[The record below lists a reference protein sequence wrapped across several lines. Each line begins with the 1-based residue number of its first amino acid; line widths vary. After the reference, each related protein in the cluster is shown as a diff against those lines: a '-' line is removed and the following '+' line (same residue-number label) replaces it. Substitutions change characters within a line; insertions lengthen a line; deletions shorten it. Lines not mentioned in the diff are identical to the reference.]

1 MVLTLDR
8 CLWHFCTQHDSI
20 PSILLLLWF
29 RKQCMVDSAALSVHL
44 VQCLYL
50 TCHVL
55 QCVSVTFC
63 SSVSL
68 EVGIKVGSNFCFHK
82 QHGDVSLSQ
91 ESQGTVR
98 SSLDQMVDPCAHIY
112 YVMKLFFPLLL
123 CAFLVLVQEGALPH
137 SKVKEKN
144 ESAFF
149 FLLIFN

>member
-1 MVLTLDR
+1 MIVFLQ
-8 CLWHFCTQHDSI
+8 FCYYFG
-20 PSILLLLWF
+20 F
-29 RKQCMVDSAALSVHL
+29 RKQCVVDSAALSVHL

-112 YVMKLFFPLLL
+112 YVMKLFSPYALCFSGSCLGRSPSPLQGQGKKMSL
-123 CAFLVLVQEGALPH
+123 H
-137 SKVKEKN
+137 
-144 ESAFF
+144 FF
-149 FLLIFN
+149 FLLIFY